1 MSLQGETNEDWTIQY
16 FSIHRHSEALEV
28 GSTLV
33 DQKLAVTASDSVAVQ
48 PMFIY

>member
-1 MSLQGETNEDWTIQY
+1 MSLQGETNEDRQSS

-33 DQKLAVTASDSVAVQ
+33 DQRLAVIASDSVAVQ